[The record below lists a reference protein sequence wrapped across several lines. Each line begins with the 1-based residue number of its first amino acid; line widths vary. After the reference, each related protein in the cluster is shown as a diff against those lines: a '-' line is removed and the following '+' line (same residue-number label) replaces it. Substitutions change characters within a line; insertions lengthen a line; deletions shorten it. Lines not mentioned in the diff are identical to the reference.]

1 MKTKLPI
8 RSFPDLVVVLALAV
22 ISFGWNLSDPG
33 AQAQSPVPPQQG
45 QAPPSAQ
52 PSQAPRPPDPTAAAM
67 KGKTAGEFYKNVKVL
82 KNIPAAEIH
91 PAMEYITVALGV
103 GCGYCHEVGHFD
115 TDDKREKKTALNMIK
130 MTFALDGT
138 VFNGK
143 REVTCYTCHRG
154 APKGAATLVFPGEKA
169 PTEPSA
175 AEIFPTIAVP
185 NVVLDSSMAPVV
197 AVPGPPAAPKPGEAK
212 AAAPVSL
219 PPVDEVFSRYSEA
232 LGGTVGIQKASTLVE
247 KGKVEMLIPPP
258 PPAPGKPPAAP
269 TMGTVPAELDRKVPD
284 RALLAVEFP
293 TRQSLLGYDGATGW
307 LTFPITRED
316 TGGELALLQEWA
328 EFIPALNFR
337 QRHTR
342 VQIDALE
349 KIGDRDAFRVV
360 GLRTDGSGVDRLYF
374 DAQSGLLLRS
384 WTTMNS
390 VLGSFPE
397 ETNYEDY
404 REVSGLKIPFVIHL
418 LTPEGNRTYQWD
430 HIEVN
435 TPVEDVRFAKPEPPA
450 PPPAPRPAN

>member
-1 MKTKLPI
+1 MKTKLSI
-8 RSFPDLVVVLALAV
+8 CSFSGLVVIPALAV
-22 ISFGWNLSDPG
+22 ISFGWNLSNLD
-33 AQAQSPVPPQQG
+33 AQAQSPMPQQQG
-45 QAPPSAQ
+45 QAPPSAP
-52 PSQAPRPPDPTAAAM
+52 PSQGPRPPDPTAAAM

-115 TDDKREKKTALNMIK
+115 TDDKKEKKTALNMIK

-154 APKGAATLVFPGEKA
+154 ASKGAATLVFAGEKA

-175 AEIFPTIAVP
+175 AEIYPTIAVP
-185 NVVLDSSMAPVV
+185 DVVLDSTMAPVT

-212 AAAPVSL
+212 APAPAPL
-219 PPVDEVFSRYSEA
+219 PPVEEVFSRYSEA
-232 LGGTVGIQKASTLVE
+232 LGGTVSIQKTSTLVE
-247 KGKVEMLIPPP
+247 KGTVEMLIPPP
-258 PPAPGKPPAAP
+258 PPAPGKPPTPP
-269 TMGTVPAELDRKVPD
+269 TMGNVPAELYRKAPD
-284 RALLAVEFP
+284 KGLLAVQFP
-293 TRQSLLGYDGATGW
+293 TRQSLLGYDGTTGW

-328 EFIPALNFR
+328 EFTPALNFK
-337 QRHTR
+337 QNHSR
-342 VQIDALE
+342 VQVDALE

-360 GLRTDGSGVDRLYF
+360 GLRADGSGVDRLYF

-384 WTTMNS
+384 LTTMNS

-397 ETNYEDY
+397 ETNYDDY
-404 REVSGLKIPFVIHL
+404 RDVSGLKVPFVIHL
-418 LTPEGNRTYQWD
+418 LSPEGTRTYRWD
-430 HIEVN
+430 HVEVN
-435 TPVEDVRFAKPEPPA
+435 TPVEDVRFAKPEPPT
-450 PPPAPRPAN
+450 PPPPPRPAN

>member
-1 MKTKLPI
+1 
-8 RSFPDLVVVLALAV
+8 
-22 ISFGWNLSDPG
+22 
-33 AQAQSPVPPQQG
+33 
-45 QAPPSAQ
+45 
-52 PSQAPRPPDPTAAAM
+52 
-67 KGKTAGEFYKNVKVL
+67 
-82 KNIPAAEIH
+82 
-91 PAMEYITVALGV
+91 
-103 GCGYCHEVGHFD
+103 
-115 TDDKREKKTALNMIK
+115 
-130 MTFALDGT
+130 
-138 VFNGK
+138 
-143 REVTCYTCHRG
+143 
-154 APKGAATLVFPGEKA
+154 
-169 PTEPSA
+169 
-175 AEIFPTIAVP
+175 
-185 NVVLDSSMAPVV
+185 
-197 AVPGPPAAPKPGEAK
+197 
-212 AAAPVSL
+212 
-219 PPVDEVFSRYSEA
+219 
-232 LGGTVGIQKASTLVE
+232 
-247 KGKVEMLIPPP
+247 
-258 PPAPGKPPAAP
+258 
-269 TMGTVPAELDRKVPD
+269 
-284 RALLAVEFP
+284 
-293 TRQSLLGYDGATGW
+293 
-307 LTFPITRED
+307 
-316 TGGELALLQEWA
+316 LQEWA

-337 QRHTR
+337 QSHTR